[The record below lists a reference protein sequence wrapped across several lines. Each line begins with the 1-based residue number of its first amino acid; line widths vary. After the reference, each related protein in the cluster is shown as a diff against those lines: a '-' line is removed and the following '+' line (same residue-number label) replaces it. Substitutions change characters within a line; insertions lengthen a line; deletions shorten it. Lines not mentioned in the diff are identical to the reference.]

1 MYCVYSTLFSLADQA
16 KTNSTTPVITFDQ
29 SWSWWRSQIIVM
41 NEENESHL
49 KSIVL
54 RLEVLH
60 TERSHIGT
68 IGHLMQ
74 NTGLNETLKIANWG
88 NTVRRMF
95 SGKAVTRARRGN
107 FLLDAALNIL
117 LSDVLQVPL
126 LMSCST
132 ISNDTD
138 TSKEH
143 SDSTS
148 TINSASKIIIKAKQS
163 SDKLFT
169 DNGI

>member
-1 MYCVYSTLFSLADQA
+1 
-16 KTNSTTPVITFDQ
+16 
-29 SWSWWRSQIIVM
+29 M

-60 TERSHIGT
+60 TERSHIGI

-74 NTGLNETLKIANWG
+74 NTGLNETLKIANGG

-95 SGKAVTRARRGN
+95 SGKAVTRAGRDK

-126 LMSCST
+126 LMSLNDCST